1 MIGIG
6 IGFNIKG
13 GRVLSNI
20 LGHDGNCESLT
31 PFTGSGAGTS
41 ALSTTQKKSGTN
53 SIKFTIVAQTR
64 FLYEDITYSL
74 DTTKQYILG
83 CWVYIESWTSS
94 IPQLKLY
101 DVGTF
106 TSRYAA
112 NADTSVIGSWQF
124 IYVKIPI
131 SNTLVGTGF
140 RLYLGIGTSGTLV
153 SYFDEIR
160 LYEVSASD
168 YTAIGTT
175 WTAVTTPSIDDIFPY
190 RDTP

>member
-20 LGHDGNCESLT
+20 LGHDGSCESLA
-31 PFTGSGAGTS
+31 PFTVNGTVV
-41 ALSTTQKKSGTN
+41 ALSSTQKKGGTN
-53 SIKFTIVAQTR
+53 SIKFTDSGTFAYV
-64 FLYEDITYSL
+64 YKDYSFPL
-74 DTTKQYILG
+74 SALKQYFVG
-83 CWVYIESWTSS
+83 AWVYIESFTSG
-94 IPQLKLY
+94 IMQVLVC
-101 DVGTF
+101 DIGTF
-106 TSRYAA
+106 TVRYSAVA
-112 NADTSVIGSWQF
+112 NTTTIGSWQF
-124 IYVKIPI
+124 VYVKVPT
-131 SNTLVGTGF
+131 SNILVGSGF
-140 RLYLGIGTSGTLV
+140 RFRFGSFTATTATA
-153 SYFDEIR
+153 YFDEIR